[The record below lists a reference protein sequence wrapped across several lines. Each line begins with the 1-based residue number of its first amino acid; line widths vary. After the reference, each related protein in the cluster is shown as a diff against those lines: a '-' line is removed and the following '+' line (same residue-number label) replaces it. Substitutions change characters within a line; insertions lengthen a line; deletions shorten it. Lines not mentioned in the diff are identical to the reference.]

1 MQKNSAAA
9 KKTCC
14 SPLRCLLGILVAIIM
29 ASFTPAPVFAGTYY
43 DFENE
48 NTPMARISKIHTD
61 RLLSVCYSSTY
72 LREHLAGFA
81 TGTEPDGGALEA
93 GYGFIAELTNHAGA
107 VQTFFT
113 MADET
118 YGRIDPKIFD
128 ILRKQGSPL
137 GFKTR
142 VSDAIGNYCKWFGV
156 ASMVIDTIS
165 IGTGNKE
172 FTEAGVYDY
181 IKNGVYN
188 VVGFLGKQSMQLGF
202 VGVYIFDY
210 TLNKFNTAAMEAH
223 KDQIR
228 QVYHDYVTEKF
239 PRQYW
244 MKRLRDVQGKCLAND
259 KTDKFGVILE
269 GVLHEAAQEFWR
281 MPPDERA
288 LASLRLDKWPN
299 EAEQADLTEEMVIFL
314 KKHLVEMGVFAEL
327 QKDVAAHMKKE
338 LVRNIQ
344 NVAALYN
351 SLCELVVGETR
362 RSDGKPYYYAGY
374 KAVLGPVKE
383 NPKAWSATL
392 KANGA
397 ARIDFTMLG
406 HSQCGK
412 PHTVYLYAPDAD
424 ITKDKPVASKRFKLK
439 VGRNLVTFSPPL
451 TDFSGKY
458 RLSGESIEYN
468 KKYGEETRDHFVM
481 NVTFIQNG
489 GSATLE
495 YMDDG
500 EIVRMRGSFN
510 PETGVFSYEEKDG
523 KHKAVYR
530 IAFAFDE
537 KNDVTVKGSIKDVY
551 SKDSS
556 KGKTIGEQMTSHMTE
571 RMIPDYVDTTFS
583 GKRTSLLQK

>member
-1 MQKNSAAA
+1 MQNISAMPKHPYRVAL
-9 KKTCC
+9 KT
-14 SPLRCLLGILVAIIM
+14 LLFIIVASVM
-29 ASFTPAPVFAGTYY
+29 ASFTPESIFAGTYY
-43 DFENE
+43 DFENT
-48 NTPMARISKIHTD
+48 NTPQARIANIHED
-61 RLLSVCYSSTY
+61 RLLLVRYPSTY
-72 LREHLAGFA
+72 LREHLASFA
-81 TGTEPDGGALEA
+81 TGSEPDGGALEA
-93 GYGFIAELTNHAGA
+93 GYGFISELTNHAGA

-113 MADET
+113 LADET
-118 YGRIDPKIFD
+118 YGRIDPKLYELMVKRGGRDFMP
-128 ILRKQGSPL
+128 K
-137 GFKTR
+137 
-142 VSDAIGNYCKWFGV
+142 VSDALGNYCKWFGV

-172 FTEAGVYDY
+172 FTEAAVYDY
-181 IKNGVYN
+181 LKNGAYN
-188 VVGFLGKQSMQLGF
+188 VVGFLGKQALQLGF

-228 QVYHDYVTEKF
+228 QVYHAYVTEKF

-244 MKRLRDVQGKCLAND
+244 MKRLRDVQAKCLANE

-288 LASLRLDKWPN
+288 LTALRLDKWPN
-299 EAEQADLTEEMVIFL
+299 EVEQADLTEEMVIFL
-314 KKHLVEMGVFAEL
+314 KKRLVQMGVFTEL
-327 QKDVAAHMKKE
+327 QKDVAAHMQKE
-338 LVRNIQ
+338 LVRNIR

-351 SLCELVVGETR
+351 SQCELIVGETR

-383 NPKAWSATL
+383 NPKDWSATL
-392 KANGA
+392 NTKGA
-397 ARIDFTMLG
+397 ASINFTMLG

-412 PHTVYLYAPDAD
+412 PHTVYLYAPNAD

-439 VGRNLVTFSPPL
+439 IGRNIVVFSPPL

-489 GSATLE
+489 SNATLE

-500 EIVRMRGSFN
+500 EIIRQRGSFN
-510 PETGVFSYEEKDG
+510 SETGVFSYEEKDG
-523 KHKAVYR
+523 NHKVVCQ
-530 IAFAFDE
+530 IAFSFDE
-537 KNDVTVKGSIKDVY
+537 KNEVMVKGSIKDVY
-551 SKDSS
+551 KKNTSN
-556 KGKTIGEQMTSHMTE
+556 GKTIGEQMTAHTIE
-571 RMIPDYVDTTFS
+571 RMIPDYVDTTFT
-583 GKRTSLLQK
+583 GKRTGLLQK